1 MDKYKVI
8 NISKKIWKYIIKT
21 ILFILLGSVILYF
34 LIDFIDP
41 IFNTHKEDIDE
52 SFFLTQIEK
61 LEPIENKHAFK
72 HVGENYIIYVN
83 CTNTNEL
90 SKIMGE
96 NESSILLFRDKYY
109 EFDENSLIK
118 METGGWHYL
127 PILDVIEYKLFRNF
141 REIMLFYIIQGS
153 EVSINYR
160 YLFSMAVEK
169 DESNYMMHTVL
180 KHPKYLNEAIEAFV
194 NYINGL

>member
-1 MDKYKVI
+1 MDRYKLI
-8 NISKKIWKYIIKT
+8 NISKKIWKYTIRT
-21 ILFILLGSVILYF
+21 ILFILMGSVILYF

-41 IFNTHKEDIDE
+41 IVNKHKEDIDE

-61 LEPIENKHAFK
+61 LEPIEKRHTFRCI
-72 HVGENYIIYVN
+72 GENYIVYGD
-83 CTNTNEL
+83 CANTVDLNEPD
-90 SKIMGE
+90 
-96 NESSILLFRDKYY
+96 LLTRDKSY
-109 EFDENSLIK
+109 EFADGLIK